1 MTTTTPQDQEPDQSP
16 DPVARPTD
24 KRDFEAGFSLT
35 EILISLVII
44 GIMGTVVVLNVLPLG
59 DQAMLQK
66 ARSDISTLEQALHAY
81 RLDMRRYPTSEQ
93 GLEALVNAPRDAEN
107 YRRGGYI
114 DRLRDDPWGNP
125 YQYVYPGR
133 DGALFDIYS
142 LGADGREGGE
152 DLDADIG
159 NWEG

>member
-1 MTTTTPQDQEPDQSP
+1 MAPREDED
-16 DPVARPTD
+16 R
-24 KRDFEAGFSLT
+24 EAGFSLT
-35 EILISLVII
+35 EIMISVFII
-44 GIMGTVVVLNVLPLG
+44 GLMGTIVVLNVLPMG
-59 DQAMLQK
+59 DQAMVQK
-66 ARSDISTLEQALHAY
+66 ARADIATFEQALQAY
-81 RLDMRRYPTSEQ
+81 RLDMRAYPTSEQ
-93 GLEALVNAPRDAEN
+93 GLEALVTAPRDAEN
-107 YRRGGYI
+107 YRTGGYI

-152 DLDADIG
+152 ELDADIG

>member
-1 MTTTTPQDQEPDQSP
+1 MTTTTPQDQERS
-16 DPVARPTD
+16 ARPQD
-24 KRDFEAGFSLT
+24 KRDREAGFSLT
-35 EILISLVII
+35 EIMISVFII
-44 GIMGTVVVLNVLPLG
+44 GLMGTIVVLNVLPMG
-59 DQAMLQK
+59 DQAMVQK
-66 ARSDISTLEQALHAY
+66 VRADISTFEQALHAY

-93 GLEALVNAPRDAEN
+93 GLEALVTAPSDAGN
-107 YRRGGYI
+107 FRSGGYI